1 VPIELAAQLVKLAHR
16 TRALKDHGL
25 EEGVSTRM
33 LIYTATL
40 IRAGVEPRESCEA
53 TMTQALTDEPDVI
66 RALRGI
72 VDAHF
77 A

>member
-1 VPIELAAQLVKLAHR
+1 
-16 TRALKDHGL
+16 L

>member
-1 VPIELAAQLVKLAHR
+1 
-16 TRALKDHGL
+16 
-25 EEGVSTRM
+25 M

-66 RALRGI
+66 HALRGI